1 MMTGK
6 FAVSLTRTMH
16 LLSFSAW
23 IGGGLGILL
32 LLVLDSRTQSAEEL
46 RAFNRVIDAIDD
58 WIIAP
63 GAFATLLSGLALA
76 RARSLRVMGSHLLR
90 LKLCCTVG
98 AVTYGILF
106 VAPWLETLLVYSR
119 LDDLA
124 VFDDR
129 LYARSYV
136 IGATGCAV
144 QALLVL
150 GLLAVS
156 VLRPSRTSR
165 KRPDASAA

>member
-1 MMTGK
+1 MISGK
-6 FAVSLTRTMH
+6 FAVSLTRTLH
-16 LLSFSAW
+16 LLSVSAW

-32 LLVLDSRTQSAEEL
+32 LLVLDTRAQTAEEL
-46 RAFNRVIDAIDD
+46 QAFNRVIDAIDD

-63 GAFATLLSGLALA
+63 GAVATLLSGLALA
-76 RARSLRVMGSHLLR
+76 RARSLRVMDSHLLR
-90 LKLCCTVG
+90 LKLFCTVG
-98 AVTYGILF
+98 AVAYGILF
-106 VAPWLETLLVYSR
+106 VAPWLERLLVYSR

-129 LYARSYV
+129 LYSRSYA
-136 IGATGCAV
+136 IGAIGCAV

-156 VLRPSRTSR
+156 VLRPRPASR
-165 KRPDASAA
+165 KRPEAAAA